1 MKFSTLK
8 TIGQIA
14 CHGTVGRVQKGTFA
28 PYLL

>member
-14 CHGTVGRVQKGTFA
+14 CHGTDAIQTHEGLKSR
-28 PYLL
+28 